1 MRRRIYFL
9 LTSFV
14 VLLLLMTV
22 ARGLFML
29 DNLGEAADM
38 SVSDG
43 LYTLVNGGAID
54 LSVALLLMLLPL
66 AMVAVSVPLGAR
78 KWWRG
83 VMLGYYVVLTG
94 AFAVIFTKDAL
105 AYGITHHRLDYDTW
119 GAMTTEWFSTGEM
132 WAYAG
137 VGLLFWAV
145 GAASLWLV
153 LRMSRKF
160 SPLTMKRAIPSIGI
174 MLAILLFGA
183 SWCTGKLPRYG
194 AAYFS
199 SNRFM
204 NEAAVNPLMSLVE
217 SSSVRPDY
225 SPMELYARRVKP
237 VFEAPKVEADT
248 LAEDSLIV
256 ADTLVVDTLP
266 QVEEPTPLNPL
277 LRNTRPN
284 ILMLIMNGVT
294 HHEFD
299 VQVDGRYVMWHLNQ
313 LCSEGY
319 LFENFYANSRGVENA
334 AIVTLTSGCVTLPG
348 AANQD
353 APFKSERMVT
363 LPRMLDS
370 LEYNC
375 EAWYGGDYLHNNMRA
390 FLYGTGF
397 DNVVDHHKL
406 PFYGVV
412 GGVDDGVLLPL
423 VADRVVDMPSPFF
436 CVATLRSMNSVD
448 KVPYSLYE
456 DVRLNAAAFI
466 DEQIGVAVR
475 RLKYSGAWDN
485 MLVIVVGDSDGQ
497 DVRVPLMVV
506 GGAVDGFGVVSTMCS
521 QMDVPQ
527 TVARAMELG
536 ASRLPFGE
544 DLMSAD
550 DKRVTFTYNGGY
562 GVVVSDDD
570 FQLFTPG
577 YGSVGLDS
585 AMMMRKYLAEG
596 DMCEY
601 YRELMER

>member
-29 DNLGEAADM
+29 DNLDEAAGM
-38 SVSDG
+38 SVADG

-66 AMVAVSVPLGAR
+66 AMVAVSVPLGAKR
-78 KWWRG
+78 WWRG

-94 AFAVIFTKDAL
+94 AFAVVFATDAL
-105 AYGITHHRLDYDTW
+105 TYGVTHHRLDYDTW
-119 GAMTTEWFSTGEM
+119 SAMNSEWFSMGEI
-132 WAYAG
+132 WAYIG
-137 VGLLFWAV
+137 VGVLYWMV
-145 GAASLWLV
+145 GAVSLWLV

-160 SPLTMKRAIPSIGI
+160 SPLTMKRAVAPIGV
-174 MLAILLFGA
+174 MLAVLLFGA
-183 SWCTGKLPRYG
+183 SWCTGQLPRYA

-204 NEAAVNPLMSLVE
+204 NEVAVNPLMSLVE
-217 SSSVRPDY
+217 SSSIRPDY

-237 VFEAPKVEADT
+237 VFNTPQIEV
-248 LAEDSLIV
+248 
-256 ADTLVVDTLP
+256 DTLVSDSLLVSDTLIVDTLP
-266 QVEEPTPLNPL
+266 QRDEPKPLNPL
-277 LRNTRPN
+277 LRNARPN
-284 ILMLIMNGVT
+284 ILMLVMNGVT
-294 HHEFD
+294 HHDFD

-319 LFENFYANSRGVENA
+319 LFEKFYANSRGVENA
-334 AIVTLTSGCVTLPG
+334 AVVTLTSGRVTLPG

-353 APFKSERMVT
+353 APFKCERMMT
-363 LPRMLDS
+363 LTRMLDS
-370 LEYNC
+370 LDYNC

-390 FLYGTGF
+390 YLYGTGF

-412 GGVDDGVLLPL
+412 GAVDDGVLLPL
-423 VADRVVDMPSPFF
+423 VVDKVMEMQTPYF
-436 CVATLRSMNSVD
+436 CVATLRSMDSKE
-448 KVPYSLYE
+448 KVPYASYE
-456 DVRLNAAAFI
+456 DARLNAAAFI

-475 RLKYSGAWDN
+475 RLKYSGAWDD

-497 DVRVPLMVV
+497 DVRVPLMIV
-506 GGAVDGFGVVSTMCS
+506 GGAVDGFGVVSTVCS
-521 QMDVPQ
+521 QKDVPQ
-527 TVARAMELG
+527 TVARAMGLG
-536 ASRLPFGE
+536 ESRLPFGE
-544 DLMSAD
+544 DLMRAE

-562 GVVVSDDD
+562 GIAGLDDD
-570 FQLFTPG
+570 FQLFTSG

-596 DMCEY
+596 DMYEY